1 MDACVYPP
9 EMAEPVSMLLLEIEA
24 ELSRVPGAKL
34 VKATRS
40 ATELNRLQASLG
52 RNIPAGYA
60 AFVSRYDG
68 GWLLPSSPAAPPNT
82 DPASVKA
89 PARATD
95 IGLRLLSL
103 REGFAVLE
111 DPARAT
117 ELKGLWPIA
126 ERGSHLLALDCE
138 STGESEFPVVEV
150 VGRNL
155 DRVGSSFLRFIY
167 AWLGELLAG
176 EGADPT
182 TLAAELCRRDPG
194 LAEHWVHLVDHLE
207 ILGRGSEADEVL
219 AEALRCASPPGPGLM
234 TAVALRALDVGDNVR
249 ALAALDDALDLE
261 ALTAR
266 DDDARL
272 DAAAISLVLA
282 SERGDGE
289 SVARAKEFLGTAT
302 ASTGAFWRGEAVANF
317 AIGNPTRA
325 RLAGKIVEAL
335 VPGDNDVVR
344 MRESHPH
351 LQEALRALAKARDL
365 MDAGTFAEAVQQVRV
380 AINLRPDLGLCH
392 LMLAEGLSACRER
405 GALDAARRATEL
417 NPALI
422 DAWREMGDCY
432 LESRQAARAEEAYR
446 EAIARDNSYAPGFAK
461 LAQALLEQGRTR
473 EALEAVT
480 AAQERGGDSFFVAA
494 IRGDILAEM
503 ERHNEAAEAYDQA
516 THLEPEDHWVLH
528 QAAREHCR
536 AGHDE
541 RAAELFERAL
551 RFDRD
556 GCHQTLVD
564 YGDLLRRVGRIGDAV
579 RMYRRAVA
587 ACPQDV
593 EWRRVLREAER
604 ELMSAPS

>member
-1 MDACVYPP
+1 
-9 EMAEPVSMLLLEIEA
+9 MAEPVSMLLLEIEE
-24 ELSRVPGAKL
+24 ELSRVPGARL
-34 VKATRS
+34 VKIARS
-40 ATELNRLQASLG
+40 ESELARLETALG
-52 RNIPAGYA
+52 RTIPAGYA

-68 GWLLPSSPAAPPNT
+68 GWLIPAASEAASPDAKGPLTRPNH
-82 DPASVKA
+82 V
-89 PARATD
+89 
-95 IGLRLLSL
+95 GLRLLSL
-103 REGFAVLE
+103 QESLALAE
-111 DPARAT
+111 NPARRA

-126 ERGSHLLALDCE
+126 ERGPHIIALDCE
-138 STGESEFPVVEV
+138 TAEDAELAVVEV
-150 VGRNL
+150 AGRNM

-167 AWLGELLAG
+167 ACLGELLAG

-194 LAEHWVHLVDHLE
+194 LSEHWVHLVDHLE
-207 ILGRGSEADEVL
+207 LLGRGTEVDQVL
-219 AEALRCASPPGPGLM
+219 AEALRCASPPGPALM
-234 TAVALRALDVGDNVR
+234 TALALRALDLGDSVR
-249 ALAALDDALDLE
+249 ALAALDDALGLE

-282 SERGDGE
+282 QDKGDGTT
-289 SVARAKEFLGTAT
+289 VAEARDLLGTAS
-302 ASTGAFWRGEAVANF
+302 ASTGAFWRGEAIANF
-317 AIGNPTRA
+317 ALGNHSRA
-325 RLAGKIVEAL
+325 RLASKVVEAL
-335 VPGDNDVVR
+335 VPGDTDVAR
-344 MRESHPH
+344 MREPNPT

-365 MDAGTFAEAVQQVRV
+365 LDAGSLAESVKQVRL
-380 AINLRPDLGLCH
+380 AISLRPDLGVSH
-392 LMLAEGLSACRER
+392 LMLAEVLSAGRER

-417 NPALI
+417 NPALT
-422 DAWREMGDCY
+422 DAWRELGDCY

-446 EAIARDNSYAPGFAK
+446 EAIARDNSFASGFAK

-473 EALEAVT
+473 EALEAITT
-480 AAQERGGDSFFVAA
+480 AEERGGDSFFVAA
-494 IRGDILAEM
+494 VRGDILAEM

-541 RAAELFERAL
+541 RAVELFERAL

-564 YGDLLRRVGRIGDAV
+564 YAELLRRIGRIGDAV

-587 ACPQDV
+587 ASPQDV
-593 EWRRVLREAER
+593 EWRRMLREAER
-604 ELMSAPS
+604 ELMNAPS

>member
-1 MDACVYPP
+1 
-9 EMAEPVSMLLLEIEA
+9 MAEPVSMLLLEIEE
-24 ELSRVPGAKL
+24 ELSRVPESEL
-34 VKATRS
+34 VKVARPDS
-40 ATELNRLQASLG
+40 EMARLEASMG
-52 RNIPAGYA
+52 RTIPAGYA

-68 GWLLPSSPAAPPNT
+68 GWLIPNGAPPSSTQAQPSTGAQTKLP
-82 DPASVKA
+82 DM
-89 PARATD
+89 
-95 IGLRLLSL
+95 GLRLLSL
-103 REGFAVLE
+103 RESFALSE
-111 DPARAT
+111 DPARRA

-126 ERGSHLLALDCE
+126 ERGPHLLALDCDVA
-138 STGESEFPVVEV
+138 GEAELPVVEV
-150 VGRNL
+150 AGRNL

-167 AWLGELLAG
+167 ACLGELLAG
-176 EGADPT
+176 GGADPT
-182 TLAAELCRRDPG
+182 LLAAELCRRDPG
-194 LAEHWVHLVDHLE
+194 LSEHWVHVVDHLE
-207 ILGRGSEADEVL
+207 MLGRGSEVDQVL
-219 AEALRCASPPGPGLM
+219 AEALRCASPPGPALM
-234 TAVALRALDVGDNVR
+234 TAVALRALDLGENDR
-249 ALAALDDALDLE
+249 ALAALDDALGLE

-282 SERGDGE
+282 QERGDEVVATKAQE
-289 SVARAKEFLGTAT
+289 SLGTAS
-302 ASTGAFWRGEAVANF
+302 ASTGAFWRGEAIANF
-317 AIGNPTRA
+317 AIGNHPRA
-325 RLAGKIVEAL
+325 RLASRVVEAL
-335 VPGDNDVVR
+335 VSGDNDVAR
-344 MRESHPH
+344 MREPNPQ
-351 LQEALRALAKARDL
+351 LEEALRALAKARDL
-365 MDAGTFAEAVQQVRV
+365 MDTGSFADAVQQARM
-380 AINLRPDLGLCH
+380 AISLRPDLGIGH

-422 DAWREMGDCY
+422 DAWRELGDCY

-446 EAIARDNSYAPGFAK
+446 EAIARDNSFAPGFAK
-461 LAQALLEQGRTR
+461 LAQALVEQGRTR
-473 EALEAVT
+473 EALEAIT

-494 IRGDILAEM
+494 VRGDILAEM
-503 ERHNEAAEAYDQA
+503 ERHNEAAEAYEQA

-528 QAAREHCR
+528 QAAREHSR
-536 AGHDE
+536 AGHDD

-551 RFDRD
+551 RVDRD